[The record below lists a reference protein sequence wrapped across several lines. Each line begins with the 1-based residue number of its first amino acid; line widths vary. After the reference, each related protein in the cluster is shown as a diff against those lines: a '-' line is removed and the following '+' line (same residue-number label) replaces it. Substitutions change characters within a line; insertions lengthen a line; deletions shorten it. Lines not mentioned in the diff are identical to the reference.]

1 MKLRESLRTRLIY
14 PYLKHVYERK
24 YLSERAESL
33 DLLEGKRK
41 IVKPIC
47 EKEAGG
53 LVVHILLDNT
63 LYITDI
69 LHMLQLESGV
79 LRGRYA
85 FRGSVIP

>member
-1 MKLRESLRTRLIY
+1 MH

-24 YLSERAESL
+24 YLSEGAESL
-33 DLLEGKRK
+33 GLLEGKRK
-41 IVKPIC
+41 IVKSIC
-47 EKEAGG
+47 EKVAGG
-53 LVVHILLDNT
+53 LVVHTLLDNT

-85 FRGSVIP
+85 FHGSMVP